1 MKVRELITDPKRLR
15 STLKSVLT
23 SKWMW
28 RTLIPLLRP
37 RGVSVLM
44 YHRIL
49 GTNREL
55 DGCTVATFEQQMRW
69 VREHCDPIAPD
80 ALVDHVARPNRGRP
94 AVLVTFDDG
103 LRDYHDLAY
112 PVLKRLGIPALMFLP
127 TALIDN
133 GSPLWT
139 NQVQWAAQSTTRSSI
154 RLPWGDGAVVALPD
168 AGARAALGQTARDQ
182 LKRMPDSSRRAAI
195 EKLVAELGEPP
206 PRPREMMTWDEV
218 RAIMDLTWIGGH
230 SHTHP
235 ILSQLSRDDLELE
248 IGTCRDRIVAETGR
262 TPTLFA
268 YPNGGPAD
276 YNAETQRVLK
286 QHGFKLAFCTT
297 EGMAGPE
304 TDWMA
309 IRRIAAPL
317 DPSPAAFAWR
327 LAGMHLR

>member
-1 MKVRELITDPKRLR
+1 MTDSKWLR
-15 STLKSVLT
+15 STLKSVLA

-28 RTLIPLLRP
+28 QTLMPLLRP
-37 RGVSVLM
+37 RGVSVLA

-49 GTNREL
+49 GANRDLNGAPVEI
-55 DGCTVATFEQQMRW
+55 FEQQMRW

-80 ALVDHVARPNRGRP
+80 ALVDRAERPNRARP

-103 LRDYHDLAY
+103 FRDYHDLAY

-127 TALIDN
+127 TSHIDH
-133 GSPLWT
+133 GSLLWT
-139 NQVQWAAQSTTRSSI
+139 DRVQWAAQSTTHSSI
-154 RLPWGDGAVVALPD
+154 RLPWADGAVVALPD
-168 AGARAALGQTARDQ
+168 AGARAALGQTARDH
-182 LKRMPDSSRRAAI
+182 LKTMPDSSRRAAI
-195 EKLVAELGEPP
+195 ETLVAELGEPP

-218 RAIMDLTWIGGH
+218 RVIMDLTWIGGH

-235 ILSQLSRDDLELE
+235 ILSQLSRDDLERE
-248 IGTCRDRIVAETGR
+248 IGICRDRIAAETGR

-276 YNAETQRVLK
+276 YNAETQTVLK
-286 QHGFKLAFCTT
+286 QCGFKQAFCTT
-297 EGMAGPE
+297 EGMAGPQ

-309 IRRIAAPL
+309 IRRIGAPL